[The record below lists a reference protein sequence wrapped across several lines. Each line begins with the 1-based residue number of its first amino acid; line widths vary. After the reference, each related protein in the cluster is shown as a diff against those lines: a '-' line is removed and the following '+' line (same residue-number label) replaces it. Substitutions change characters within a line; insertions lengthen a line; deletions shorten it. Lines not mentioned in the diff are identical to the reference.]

1 MGIKR
6 HTAAWLGLA
15 LMLGGCGSETGPAT
29 TTLLVTT
36 STRAPETSVPS
47 TTPPPTSTTPTTAV
61 PVTIDWTDPDTVTE
75 LGEGW
80 SVTACEGGATLLC
93 VSRDGSEAGVVEAL
107 AYPLGSF
114 EGYDPAAT
122 PADTLAFIANDFLAS
137 MEGDRKAGCGEDYHF
152 EASPPRDFILAGL
165 PGISY
170 GFAGA
175 LGDGSPSE
183 LNLQYATLVDENL
196 VLVVAAAYDEG
207 GCPGKDG
214 LLSFDS
220 TGLADFRPHLE
231 QLLEASPLPEPAH
244 PAP

>member
-15 LMLGGCGSETGPAT
+15 LMLVGCGSETGSVT
-29 TTLLVTT
+29 TTLPVTT
-36 STRAPETSVPS
+36 TFHEPEGTPS
-47 TTPPPTSTTPTTAV
+47 TTSLPPAATTPTTAV

-80 SVTACEGGATLLC
+80 SVAACEGGATLLC
-93 VSRDGSEAGVVEAL
+93 VSRDGKEAGVVEAL
-107 AYPLGSF
+107 AYPLESF
-114 EGYDPAAT
+114 DGYDPAAT
-122 PADTLAFIANDFLAS
+122 PADTLALIAEDFLAS
-137 MEGDRKAGCGEDYHF
+137 MKADRRAGCGGDYHF
-152 EASPPRDFILAGL
+152 EAMPPRDFILGGL

-170 GFAGA
+170 GFVGT

-183 LNLQYATLVDENL
+183 LNLQYSTVINENL

-207 GCPGKDG
+207 GCPGKDE

-220 TGLADFRPHLE
+220 AGLAEFRPHLE
-231 QLLEASPLPEPAH
+231 RLLEASPLPVAAH
-244 PAP
+244 RAP